1 MTNFILDEGT
11 IAYEDDYLLIID
23 KPAGMLVHPTVN
35 EWGCTLYDYVT
46 EYYQRKGITANIH
59 PVSRLDR
66 HTSGLVIFAKEPIIQ
81 HWLSQQQM
89 DKEYLAIVTGEL
101 PNDEGIIE
109 APIARKEG
117 SIIERCVSE
126 NGKYAKTSYKLLA
139 KRKGLSLLQVK
150 LFTGRTHQIRA
161 HMAHIG
167 HPLLG
172 DGKYG
177 VNREDAKIGYKFQ
190 ALYARKLV
198 FRFKDDEGA
207 LGYLKG
213 REVTLPDDAIWFYND
228 FFTREKTSAPRP
240 PAPRKQQ
247 MGTPKASFDAKPSQ
261 AKKAP
266 HSQPNCKHFE
276 RNGNPSSRAYGK
288 GRGKGGSK

>member
-1 MTNFILDEGT
+1 MANFILDEGT

-35 EWGCTLYDYVT
+35 EWGTTLYDYVT

-126 NGKYAKTSYKLLA
+126 NGKYAKTSYKLLS
-139 KRKGLSLLQVK
+139 KRKDLSLLQVK
-150 LFTGRTHQIRA
+150 LFTGRTHQIRV
-161 HMAHIG
+161 HMAYIG
-167 HPLLG
+167 CPLFNDNLYGTPGPQSRHALHAFKLRFIHPVS
-172 DGKYG
+172 DTP
-177 VNREDAKIGYKFQ
+177 VEITR
-190 ALYARKLV
+190 
-198 FRFKDDEGA
+198 
-207 LGYLKG
+207 
-213 REVTLPDDAIWFYND
+213 TLPEDLRRIIY
-228 FFTREKTSAPRP
+228 
-240 PAPRKQQ
+240 
-247 MGTPKASFDAKPSQ
+247 
-261 AKKAP
+261 
-266 HSQPNCKHFE
+266 
-276 RNGNPSSRAYGK
+276 Y
-288 GRGKGGSK
+288 

>member
-35 EWGCTLYDYVT
+35 EWGTTLYDYVT
-46 EYYQRKGITANIH
+46 EYYQRNGITANIH

-139 KRKGLSLLQVK
+139 KRKDLSLLQVK
-150 LFTGRTHQIRA
+150 LFTGRTHQIRV
-161 HMAHIG
+161 HMAYIG
-167 HPLLG
+167 CPLFNDNLYGTPGPQSRHALHAFKLRFIHPVS
-172 DGKYG
+172 DTP
-177 VNREDAKIGYKFQ
+177 VEITR
-190 ALYARKLV
+190 
-198 FRFKDDEGA
+198 
-207 LGYLKG
+207 
-213 REVTLPDDAIWFYND
+213 TLPEDLRRIIY
-228 FFTREKTSAPRP
+228 
-240 PAPRKQQ
+240 
-247 MGTPKASFDAKPSQ
+247 
-261 AKKAP
+261 
-266 HSQPNCKHFE
+266 
-276 RNGNPSSRAYGK
+276 Y
-288 GRGKGGSK
+288 